1 MVEMRIAFI
10 GDSLTVGKPGSSY
23 FKILQRELPQDELVN
38 MGRGNETVPSLRG
51 RLYRTRFRGHL
62 DLAFLWVGVNDVTSK
77 VTLVM
82 RLLVFRPAKD
92 LAEFQTCYR
101 EILELVTRQAA
112 RAILVRRC

>member
-1 MVEMRIAFI
+1 MI
-10 GDSLTVGKPGSSY
+10 GIYGPPSGTFQGTLWGVATATGSSY
-23 FKILQRELPQDELVN
+23 FKILPRELPQDELVN

-82 RLLVFRPAKD
+82 RLLVFRPA
-92 LAEFQTCYR
+92 
-101 EILELVTRQAA
+101 
-112 RAILVRRC
+112 